1 MVKRQEMVKAGE
13 KAGGKTGG
21 KTGGRWEVMGKE
33 EEGERMRRIE
43 EKEERCVGMAVGVL
57 SGLEVMGR
65 LKVEVESGE
74 KGEGDVVCVPEE
86 MGEGGEGRSWGA
98 GEVLRRVVSRGQ
110 EAWELR
116 MWMQVCGGMVGEGV
130 LREVEDEMRGK
141 VREAG
146 RECEGRGWRRMVR
159 EDVGRRMRELR
170 GELQHGARGRGE
182 EYSGRITG
190 QKNSAS
196 VNFSRDDI
204 SNKSLRSGYIH
215 STNNPMNALLNDGGV
230 GGGGRGVTM
239 GYDEKARKCSLR
251 SRGRG
256 ESEGWMREVLASWE
270 EGMREVE
277 REKGEVVAAN
287 MGLVYGLA
295 GKFVR
300 GAEGLEFEDLVQEG
314 GIALMKAVDKFEVKR
329 GLRFSTYATWWVR
342 QALTRAIGESRGVMR
357 APVHVLESFAAMK
370 RMEAKCWREGMGKVG
385 DEELDLMLGWPAGKV
400 ADLRAKMRGELA
412 GAYGVTGGMRLA
424 ALDGDVRYEE
434 GEGSGLGV
442 GSRLDEVLMGEM
454 SGCAQ
459 GGGGFGASYEES
471 RAEQER
477 DEAVRKLLGRLG
489 EQEREVIMMRF
500 GIAGNRVMTL
510 EEVGA
515 RFGVTRERIRQ
526 IEMNAMGA
534 LRGEGARHLMKKWG
548 QI

>member
-1 MVKRQEMVKAGE
+1 
-13 KAGGKTGG
+13 
-21 KTGGRWEVMGKE
+21 
-33 EEGERMRRIE
+33 
-43 EKEERCVGMAVGVL
+43 
-57 SGLEVMGR
+57 
-65 LKVEVESGE
+65 
-74 KGEGDVVCVPEE
+74 
-86 MGEGGEGRSWGA
+86 
-98 GEVLRRVVSRGQ
+98 
-110 EAWELR
+110 
-116 MWMQVCGGMVGEGV
+116 
-130 LREVEDEMRGK
+130 
-141 VREAG
+141 
-146 RECEGRGWRRMVR
+146 
-159 EDVGRRMRELR
+159 
-170 GELQHGARGRGE
+170 
-182 EYSGRITG
+182 
-190 QKNSAS
+190 
-196 VNFSRDDI
+196 
-204 SNKSLRSGYIH
+204 
-215 STNNPMNALLNDGGV
+215 
-230 GGGGRGVTM
+230 M

-256 ESEGWMREVLASWE
+256 ESEVWMREVLASWE

-385 DEELDLMLGWPAGKV
+385 DEELDLLLGWPAGKV
-400 ADLRAKMRGELA
+400 SDLRAKMRGELA
-412 GAYGVTGGMRLA
+412 GAYGVTSGMRLA
-424 ALDGDVRYEE
+424 VLEGDKFEDGDA
-434 GEGSGLGV
+434 LGDRIN
-442 GSRLDEVLMGEM
+442 GALMEEM

-459 GGGGFGASYEES
+459 GGVGGGFGASYEES